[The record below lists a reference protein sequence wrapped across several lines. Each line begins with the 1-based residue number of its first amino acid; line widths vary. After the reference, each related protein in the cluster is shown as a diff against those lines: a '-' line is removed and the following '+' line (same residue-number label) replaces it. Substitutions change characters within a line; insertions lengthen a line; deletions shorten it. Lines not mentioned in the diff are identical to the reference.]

1 MENENIHESDPGGR
15 APGSEF
21 EAKPANEPE
30 PQDTPKAPE
39 NPYTAIIEE
48 QREQIVTLMEANKNM
63 SEQITG
69 LINSGAQISHKEEAK
84 EPKGYKTL
92 EAGEYAPVYGGGEK
106 PLSELNTP
114 ALSDDADYSLE
125 GLANDIGKR

>member
-1 MENENIHESDPGGR
+1 MENENIHESDTGVQ
-15 APGSEF
+15 AFEMEF
-21 EAKPANEPE
+21 DSTPANEPE
-30 PQDTPKAPE
+30 PQDTPRAPE

-48 QREQIVTLMEANKNM
+48 QKEQIAALMEANKNM
-63 SEQITG
+63 SEQITD

-84 EPKGYKTL
+84 ETKGYKTL
-92 EAGEYAPVYGGGEK
+92 EAGEYAPVYGGGEN

-125 GLANDIGKR
+125 GLAADIGKR